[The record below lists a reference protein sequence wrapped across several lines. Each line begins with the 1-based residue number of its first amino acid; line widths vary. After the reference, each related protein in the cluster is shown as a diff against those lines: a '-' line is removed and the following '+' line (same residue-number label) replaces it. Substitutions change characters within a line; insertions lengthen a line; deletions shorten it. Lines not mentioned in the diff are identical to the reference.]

1 MNVLRPFLLRAF
13 VLGGAVAVLAG
24 CAGTERPEVD
34 RVATDFATG
43 GPAARCALLAPAALT
58 ALESAQSAPCA
69 EAVGRLAPSGGQV
82 QRTEVWGDEAQVRL
96 TDDTLF
102 LTRTSAG
109 WKVVAAGC
117 ASNGDLPY
125 KCRVEGP

>member
-1 MNVLRPFLLRAF
+1 MNVLL
-13 VLGGAVAVLAG
+13 VLGAVAVLAG
-24 CAGTERPEVD
+24 CAGMERPEVE
-34 RVATDFATG
+34 RVAVDFATG
-43 GPAARCALLAPAALT
+43 GPAARCALLAPAALS
-58 ALESAQSAPCA
+58 ALESTQSAPCA
-69 EAVGRLAPSGGQV
+69 ETVGRLASSGGQV

-96 TDDTLF
+96 SDDTLF

-117 ASNGDLPY
+117 TSGGDLPY